1 MEHSLEPMD
10 MNDNRTIE
18 ERFCDYDASLKA
30 IQRGVRRALWRHK
43 QLGQSV
49 AVWRDGRVVVLR
61 PEEIPVDSPD

>member
-1 MEHSLEPMD
+1 

-18 ERFCDYDASLKA
+18 ERFRDRDASLKA
-30 IQRGVRRALWRHK
+30 IRLGVRRALWRHK

-49 AVWRDGRVVVLR
+49 AVWRDGKVVILK